1 MLDTGY
7 PIPVRC
13 RVPGFIQHQE
23 SRIQYRLLPKMISLS
38 HVSKFYGRQ
47 DLLRDI
53 SLAIN
58 PGERIALVGVNGA
71 GKTTLFKIFLGD
83 IEPDQGQVHRK
94 KGFRLGYLPQDIV
107 ELRGKTVLQQV
118 LDADVLTQQTLAEFK
133 KISQK
138 LEHTT
143 DLAQSQLLAA
153 RQSHLL
159 SEMERLGAY
168 DQESRAKQVLAGLGF
183 KEDSFLAPIET
194 LSGGWIMRVALARIL
209 FSRPD
214 LLLLDEPTNHLDLDS
229 LIWLENFLQN
239 TSSSLLLISHDRA
252 FLDRVVQKTFELEKG
267 GLTSFPGNYS
277 RYLIEKQKRLQLQ
290 EAAFAN
296 QQEKIRQMEDFI
308 ARNRSRKDRAR
319 QVQSRIKALDQMERI
334 PPPSADER
342 RISFHFPE
350 PERAGKA
357 VLELTGI
364 SKSFG
369 PTPLYQGLDLRI
381 DRGDRMA
388 ILGPNGAGKST
399 LLKIMAGIIPPDSGH
414 RQAGHK
420 VRIGYFAQH
429 QLEQLEGTHS
439 VWQEAASVAGDRT
452 YGTLRNLLAAF
463 LFREEDIEKKVSVLS
478 GGEKSRLVILKMLLS
493 GANFLL
499 FDEPTNHLDIP
510 SREVLEEALKSF
522 SGTLCLITHD
532 RHLINAL
539 ANKVLYM
546 RDGNLELF
554 PGNYQDFE
562 EIWKGRINPVKILQ
576 PPPKEKAGTPVEKL
590 GPRKSPEEKRQEAE
604 RRNALFRLQAP
615 LKKRLAELEGE
626 LSKAFAEKEGIEKS
640 LADPETYGD
649 GSKFEGL
656 MKAYALIQKE
666 VDRLT
671 GCWEEAMLELEAVED
686 KVGEFIPEQP

>member
-1 MLDTGY
+1 
-7 PIPVRC
+7 
-13 RVPGFIQHQE
+13 
-23 SRIQYRLLPKMISLS
+23 MISLS

-47 DLLRDI
+47 DLLRDV
-53 SLAIN
+53 SFAIN

-71 GKTTLFKIFLGD
+71 GKTTLFKILLGD

-94 KGFRLGYLPQDIV
+94 KGFHLGYLPQDIV

-118 LDADVLTQQTLAEFK
+118 LDADVTAQKTLAEFK

-138 LEHTT
+138 FEHTT
-143 DLAQSQLLAA
+143 DLDQSQLLAA

-159 SEMERLGAY
+159 SEMERLGVY
-168 DQESRAKQVLAGLGF
+168 DRESRAKQVLAGLGF
-183 KEDSFLAPIET
+183 KEESFLAPIET

-209 FSRPD
+209 FSQPD

-229 LIWLENFLQN
+229 LIWLETFLQS
-239 TSSSLLLISHDRA
+239 TSSALLLISHDRA
-252 FLDRVVQKTFELEKG
+252 FLDHVVQKTFELEKG
-267 GLTSFPGNYS
+267 SLHSYAGNYS
-277 RYLIEKQKRLQLQ
+277 QYLVEKQKRLELQ
-290 EAAFAN
+290 EAAYAN
-296 QQEKIRQMEDFI
+296 QQEKIRQLEDFI
-308 ARNRSRKDRAR
+308 ARNRSRKDRAK
-319 QVQSRIKALDQMERI
+319 QVQSRIKTLDQIERI
-334 PPPSADER
+334 QPPSAER

-350 PERAGKA
+350 PERSGKV
-357 VLELTGI
+357 VLELAGI

-369 PTPLYQGLDLRI
+369 QNRLFQRLDLI
-381 DRGDRMA
+381 VSRGDRLA

-399 LLKIMAGIIPPDSGH
+399 LLKIMAGILPPDSGH
-414 RQAGHK
+414 RRQGHK
-420 VRIGYFAQH
+420 VNISYFAQH

-510 SREVLEEALKSF
+510 SREVLEQALRAF
-522 SGTLCLITHD
+522 TGTLCLITHD

-539 ANKVLYM
+539 ANKVLYI
-546 RDGNLELF
+546 REGNLELF

-562 EIWKGRINPVKILQ
+562 EVWKERLSFSKIVPKTLADKEADQPPVK
-576 PPPKEKAGTPVEKL
+576 PVA
-590 GPRKSPEEKRQEAE
+590 RKSQEEKRQEAE
-604 RRNALFRLQAP
+604 QRNALFRQQVP
-615 LKKRLAELEGE
+615 IKKRLKELEESLSQAFKKKEE
-626 LSKAFAEKEGIEKS
+626 LEKR

-649 GSKFEGL
+649 GSDIEGL
-656 MKAYALIQKE
+656 MQSYTLIQKE
-666 VDRLT
+666 VEGLT
-671 GCWEEAMLELEAVED
+671 ASWEETALEMEAIE
-686 KVGEFIPEQP
+686 KL